1 MCFSL
6 RIIPML
12 LVMGII
18 FFFSHQPGDT
28 LHLPSIPGIDKMAH
42 MLAYGLLA
50 LTVLWFVMSAQ
61 PAGLLNVALKTVFVC
76 LLYGMSDE
84 FHQSFIPGRSVSVID
99 LLADLVGSILVCT
112 IWLRN
117 RAFRVILTEKYLILA
132 NRMKGFYRT

>member
-1 MCFSL
+1 
-6 RIIPML
+6 
-12 LVMGII
+12 
-18 FFFSHQPGDT
+18 
-28 LHLPSIPGIDKMAH
+28 MAH